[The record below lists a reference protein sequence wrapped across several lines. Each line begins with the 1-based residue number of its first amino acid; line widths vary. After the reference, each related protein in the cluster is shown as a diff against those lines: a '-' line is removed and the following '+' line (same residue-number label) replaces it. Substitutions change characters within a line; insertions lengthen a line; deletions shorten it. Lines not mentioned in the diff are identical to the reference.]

1 MTGTAVARAGTDG
14 RFQGVEALEA
24 NHVAAVRWVAGVHA
38 FGRFNDIRP
47 LVDGL
52 DGTAFQSPNWLSC
65 WLEIFGNDPGI
76 ECFLLTISDE
86 NQKIALALPVLRR
99 RDGGVRVIE
108 MIDLGVSDYC
118 APLLNRRLAARLPQ
132 APALWDLL
140 LSAMPEADLLRLERQ
155 CPFIQDLPNPL
166 FAHPRALPN
175 RLAGWRM
182 PLPDTWDAYQA
193 TLSDS
198 MREKLARNGRRFAK
212 APETGVASLEAVDSA
227 LDAFVELERMQEERI
242 QEKGL
247 DYHLNCPR
255 IAAFYRRLIECGLP
269 RGETIMV
276 ALHGGGET
284 VAVNFAVRS
293 GAEAML
299 LRVTNRFGDWARMT
313 PGLLATEFTIR
324 DAQAR
329 GVRFFDF
336 GMGTYDYKRRFGAK
350 EKPLMDLVLPLSPR
364 GWPKALLWHTQ
375 YRLSRSP
382 LLRRL
387 TGRTVDAPPREKP
400 EG

>member
-1 MTGTAVARAGTDG
+1 MAGTAVARAGTNG
-14 RFQGVEALEA
+14 RFQHIGASDA
-24 NHVAAVRWVAGVHA
+24 NAAPAVRWAVETQA
-38 FGRFNDIRP
+38 FRSFDDIRP

-52 DGTAFQSPNWLSC
+52 EGTAFQSPNWLSC
-65 WLEIFGNDPGI
+65 WLEIFGGDPGV
-76 ECFLLTISDE
+76 ECFLLTISDDTH
-86 NQKIALALPVLRR
+86 KIALALPVLRR

-108 MIDLGVSDYC
+108 MMDLGVSDYC
-118 APLLNRRLAARLPQ
+118 APLVHRRLAARLPQ

-166 FAHPRALPN
+166 FAHPRAVPN

-182 PLPDTWDAYQA
+182 QLPETWDAYKA
-193 TLSDS
+193 LLSDS

-212 APETGVASLEAVDSA
+212 APETGIASLEAVDSA
-227 LDAFVELERMQEERI
+227 LGAFTELERMQEERI

-247 DYHLNCPR
+247 DYHLNCPK
-255 IAAFYRRLIECGLP
+255 IAAFYRRLIERGLP
-269 RGETIMV
+269 GGETIMI
-276 ALHGGGET
+276 ALRGGGET

-350 EKPLMDLVLPLSPR
+350 EKSLMDLVLPLSPR

-375 YRLSRSP
+375 YRLARSP

-387 TGRTVDAPPREKP
+387 TGRTVDTPPREKP

>member
-1 MTGTAVARAGTDG
+1 MAGTAVARAGTNG
-14 RFQGVEALEA
+14 GFQGIGASDA
-24 NHVAAVRWVAGVHA
+24 SAAPAVRWEVETQA
-38 FGRFNDIRP
+38 FHTFEEIRSV
-47 LVDGL
+47 LDGL
-52 DGTAFQSPNWLSC
+52 EGTAFQSPNWLSC
-65 WLEIFGNDPGI
+65 WLEVFGNDPGV
-76 ECFLLTISDE
+76 ECFLLTIFDE
-86 NQKIALALPVLRR
+86 SHKVALALPVLRR

-118 APLLNRRLAARLPQ
+118 APLLNRRLVARLPQ
-132 APALWDLL
+132 APALWELL

-166 FAHPRALPN
+166 FAHPRAVPN

-182 PLPDTWDAYQA
+182 SLPDTWDAYKA
-193 TLSDS
+193 TLSES
-198 MREKLARNGRRFAK
+198 MREKLARNGRRFAR
-212 APETGVASLEAVDSA
+212 APETGITSLETIGKA
-227 LDAFVELERMQEERI
+227 LEAFAELERMQEERI

-247 DYHLNCPR
+247 DYHLNAPKV
-255 IAAFYRRLIECGLP
+255 ASFYRRLIEAGLT

-276 ALHGGGET
+276 AMQGGSET

-293 GAEAML
+293 GEEAML

-313 PGLLATEFTIR
+313 PGLLATEFVIR
-324 DAQAR
+324 EAQAR

-336 GMGTYDYKRRFGAK
+336 GMGSYDYKRRFGAK

-364 GWPKALLWHTQ
+364 GWPKAVLWHAH
-375 YRLSRSP
+375 YRLSRNP

-387 TGRTVDAPPREKP
+387 TGRAAGASSNEKS
-400 EG
+400 ES